1 MWTEYILTICVI
13 RRMLP
18 FSPIN
23 MISADIIKDV
33 RWISGAGIISP
44 RSVSY
49 THLDVYKRQE
59 LSYAGVAKRWVNGKK
74 N

>member
-1 MWTEYILTICVI
+1 MKLVREVVSGYDVDGVHFDYL
-13 RRMLP
+13 RYPENAP

-44 RSVSY
+44 RLYVIY
-49 THLDVYKRQE
+49 IKV
-59 LSYAGVAKRWVNGKK
+59 
-74 N
+74 